1 MERNIEYDPFA
12 AIYNRYWGSDYHSQ
26 AFPIVDRL
34 LLSRLPLNA
43 AVLDVC
49 CGTGQFAAMIAA
61 RGFQVTGIDGSS
73 EMIRFARQNAPG
85 VSFTVSDARE
95 FSLGNKFDGALS
107 VFESLNHVPDLA
119 GLTMA
124 FSRVLHHLK
133 PGASFLFD
141 LNGEDAFL
149 THWNETNAIVDSDQV
164 CVMRSEY
171 NEETR
176 TGTCRITSFR
186 QNDGWT
192 RNDFVVR
199 QTCHEIDAV
208 HDALLRAGFDM
219 VGLYDARD
227 AGMTGDIACD
237 RTFFL
242 ATAK

>member
-1 MERNIEYDPFA
+1 
-12 AIYNRYWGSDYHSQ
+12 
-26 AFPIVDRL
+26 
-34 LLSRLPLNA
+34 
-43 AVLDVC
+43 
-49 CGTGQFAAMIAA
+49 MIAA

-95 FSLGNKFDGALS
+95 FSLGNKFDGAFS

-171 NEETR
+171 NEETQ